1 MRANSQALYFAPR
14 HFQSDPSLIRL
25 SAGTAGTGGT
35 GGNGSNGLAGSA
47 YPSSL
52 RRDAQTLQQ
61 HGVPLE
67 RLGGP
72 GSGSVHAVAA
82 GNRILSDWERLER
95 LSVKGLQEEC
105 SMRGL
110 CGECLEW
117 YGVDFLTLRLKRL
130 VLLQDPKE
138 PVDVKSAECIQF
150 QCEERANITNTKVC
164 FWSCFEKWPDMKKH
178 SM

>member
-14 HFQSDPSLIRL
+14 HLQSDPSLIRL
-25 SAGTAGTGGT
+25 SN
-35 GGNGSNGLAGSA
+35 GNGSA

-52 RRDAQTLQQ
+52 QRDAQTLQQ

-67 RLGGP
+67 RLGGR
-72 GSGSVHAVAA
+72 SGSVHAVAA

-95 LSVKGLQEEC
+95 LSVKALQEEC

-110 CGECLEW
+110 CGKECLEW

-130 VLLQDPKE
+130 VLLQDPKD
-138 PVDVKSAECIQF
+138 PKGAVDVLFRKVIGDEKNTLCDYSY
-150 QCEERANITNTKVC
+150 ITHVHT
-164 FWSCFEKWPDMKKH
+164 
-178 SM
+178 

>member
-1 MRANSQALYFAPR
+1 MEAAVRANSQALYFAPR
-14 HFQSDPSLIRL
+14 HLQSDPALIRL
-25 SAGTAGTGGT
+25 STGS
-35 GGNGSNGLAGSA
+35 GGSGGSSGSGLA

-52 RRDAQTLQQ
+52 CRDAQTLQQ

-67 RLGGP
+67 RLG

-95 LSVKGLQEEC
+95 LSVKALQEEC

-110 CGECLEW
+110 YGKECLEW

-130 VLLQDPKE
+130 VLLQDP
-138 PVDVKSAECIQF
+138 
-150 QCEERANITNTKVC
+150 
-164 FWSCFEKWPDMKKH
+164 
-178 SM
+178 